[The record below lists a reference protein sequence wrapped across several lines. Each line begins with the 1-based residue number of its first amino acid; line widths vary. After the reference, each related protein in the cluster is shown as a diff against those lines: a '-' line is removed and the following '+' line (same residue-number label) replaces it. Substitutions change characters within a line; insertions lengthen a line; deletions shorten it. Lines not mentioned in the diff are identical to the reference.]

1 MDEIVHNE
9 LQLWYIFTHLSKL
22 IDMESTHIH
31 LLTNHIPILGSLFS
45 FVLLIVGMLLKNK
58 TVEIT
63 ALSTLLV
70 VTLFT
75 FPAYFSGEE
84 AEHKVE
90 HLAGASEHELEEHEE
105 HAETTLWLM
114 IAAGLLGAMALA
126 SYKASPQ
133 YTKWMRLTTLIVCG
147 FAFLSMIPL
156 SLHGG
161 KIMHSE
167 LRTEGAALE
176 SSDHDGQK
184 HEEYDDD

>member
-1 MDEIVHNE
+1 MEP
-9 LQLWYIFTHLSKL
+9 THL
-22 IDMESTHIH
+22 H
-31 LLTNHIPILGSLFS
+31 LLTNHIPILGSFFS
-45 FVLLIVGMLLKNK
+45 FALLIIGMIMKNK

-75 FPAYFSGEE
+75 FPAYLSGEE

-90 HLAGASEHELEEHEE
+90 HFEGVSEHELEEHEE

-114 IAAGLLGAMALA
+114 IAAGLLGAIALA

-133 YTKWMRLTTLIVCG
+133 YTKWMRLTTVIVCG
-147 FAFLSMIPL
+147 LAFLSMIPL

-167 LRTEGAALE
+167 LRTEGANVE
-176 SSDHDGQK
+176 SNEHEDHED
-184 HEEYDDD
+184 HLDDEYDDD